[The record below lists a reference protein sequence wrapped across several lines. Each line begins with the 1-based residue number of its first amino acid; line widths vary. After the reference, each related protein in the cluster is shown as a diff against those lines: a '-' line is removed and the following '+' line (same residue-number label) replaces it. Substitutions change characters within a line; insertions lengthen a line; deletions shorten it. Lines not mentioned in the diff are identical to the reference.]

1 MNKHHTL
8 RTELT
13 ILAGYTLLTI
23 IFTYPLIVQLN
34 THIIGLAGDA
44 ESHMWSYWWMRKA
57 MLELH
62 TNPYFTQWLYY
73 PEGVSLYFYAY
84 NVVHA
89 VLSIPLQSF
98 LSLITIYNLT
108 EMLGF
113 VAAAYS
119 ACWLARDVTGS
130 RRAGFIAGI
139 VYAFAPIQVFH
150 FNLGQPNLHGVEF
163 IPLYILALRRWLNGG
178 HYRWLL
184 TAAIALALNSFSDWQ
199 FAVYMQLFTAIA
211 LLAVLLGTSWQQWRA
226 KLWSL
231 GWRTAAL
238 QVLYV
243 LTVAPVVIPMVQ
255 ELTAPRPYMVRSRR
269 DTVYHA
275 PDLLAFLLPNPEHPL
290 WKSWAWQVFESIKT
304 PGVVV
309 ATVSLSYVALVLAV
323 IAVMRNWQQ
332 TRFWVLSGAT
342 FLILALGPQ
351 LRIMGIITDIPLPY
365 EVLFQFKII
374 QVTRAPARYFIIT
387 TLCMGVLAAIGTRAL
402 LNNPRFWQRNR
413 TIVPTTPRTRHA
425 IFASLLLLLCFEHL
439 PIPVNAEPAA
449 PTPAFMTDGTL
460 QQAGAIMEWPDA
472 GNRSMYY
479 ATVHEHPVM
488 YGEMSR
494 DNPPGPLLSY
504 LRKGPFYEDII
515 APEAT
520 WYCLVDNYHITHMMV
535 YHNEKYLHPVDVTE
549 RRNMLEVF
557 IPSLPQIA
565 FTPRMSLY
573 QLPASAGTNT
583 CITLGKGWSKA
594 RHFGPDQPLYRW
606 MRQQGTIEL
615 HRQTAGE
622 VELHFHAH
630 SFAITRQ
637 LEVYQAGQRIA
648 QFTVNELQP
657 YTLDL
662 TLPTGL
668 TTLQFRSVEPATSPA
683 EYGYEETEPV
693 SIGLSQLRI
702 EEKP

>member
-1 MNKHHTL
+1 
-8 RTELT
+8 
-13 ILAGYTLLTI
+13 
-23 IFTYPLIVQLN
+23 
-34 THIIGLAGDA
+34 
-44 ESHMWSYWWMRKA
+44 
-57 MLELH
+57 
-62 TNPYFTQWLYY
+62 
-73 PEGVSLYFYAY
+73 
-84 NVVHA
+84 
-89 VLSIPLQSF
+89 
-98 LSLITIYNLT
+98 
-108 EMLGF
+108 
-113 VAAAYS
+113 
-119 ACWLARDVTGS
+119 
-130 RRAGFIAGI
+130 
-139 VYAFAPIQVFH
+139 
-150 FNLGQPNLHGVEF
+150 
-163 IPLYILALRRWLNGG
+163 
-178 HYRWLL
+178 
-184 TAAIALALNSFSDWQ
+184 
-199 FAVYMQLFTAIA
+199 
-211 LLAVLLGTSWQQWRA
+211 
-226 KLWSL
+226 
-231 GWRTAAL
+231 
-238 QVLYV
+238 
-243 LTVAPVVIPMVQ
+243 MVQ

-365 EVLFQFKII
+365 EILFQFKII

-413 TIVPTTPRTRHA
+413 TIVPTTPRTRQA

-504 LRKGPFYEDII
+504 LRKGPFHEDII

-622 VELHFHAH
+622 VVLHFHAH

-662 TLPTGL
+662 TLPAGL

>member
-1 MNKHHTL
+1 
-8 RTELT
+8 
-13 ILAGYTLLTI
+13 
-23 IFTYPLIVQLN
+23 
-34 THIIGLAGDA
+34 
-44 ESHMWSYWWMRKA
+44 
-57 MLELH
+57 
-62 TNPYFTQWLYY
+62 
-73 PEGVSLYFYAY
+73 
-84 NVVHA
+84 
-89 VLSIPLQSF
+89 
-98 LSLITIYNLT
+98 
-108 EMLGF
+108 
-113 VAAAYS
+113 
-119 ACWLARDVTGS
+119 
-130 RRAGFIAGI
+130 
-139 VYAFAPIQVFH
+139 
-150 FNLGQPNLHGVEF
+150 
-163 IPLYILALRRWLNGG
+163 
-178 HYRWLL
+178 
-184 TAAIALALNSFSDWQ
+184 
-199 FAVYMQLFTAIA
+199 
-211 LLAVLLGTSWQQWRA
+211 
-226 KLWSL
+226 
-231 GWRTAAL
+231 
-238 QVLYV
+238 
-243 LTVAPVVIPMVQ
+243 MVQ